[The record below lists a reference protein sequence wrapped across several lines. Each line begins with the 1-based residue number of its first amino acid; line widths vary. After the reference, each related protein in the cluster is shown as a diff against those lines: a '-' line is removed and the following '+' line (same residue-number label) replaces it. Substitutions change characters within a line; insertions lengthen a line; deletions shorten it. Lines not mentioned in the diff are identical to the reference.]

1 MQLIELKNTA
11 AWKSAVDAISSFISE
26 GNFRFTDSGI
36 KFRAL
41 DPSQVVLVNFE
52 MDKKFFDKYEV
63 EPSFV
68 GLDVVELS
76 KIMARAQPNDRLSME
91 LSDAELVLKFENE
104 LSRSFSLPIIDVSDE
119 EINLPE
125 PKFDASVEINARML
139 KEALKDASLFGSSVV
154 LKVKP
159 GQFFVEARGTQGQL
173 KAVSKNTKKVSVTC
187 SNEVVSKYSLNFLQN
202 VVKEADPEKK
212 LLLELKSDAMLRVS
226 YRIGDCPIQFHLAHM
241 IL

>member
-1 MQLIELKNTA
+1 LIELKNIAT
-11 AWKSAVDAISSFISE
+11 WKSSVDAISSFISE

-52 MDKKFFDKYEV
+52 MDKKSFDKYEV

-68 GLDVVELS
+68 GLDLVELS
-76 KIMARAQPNDRLSME
+76 KIMARAQPNDRLLME
-91 LSDAELVLKFENE
+91 LSDAELQLRFENE
-104 LSRSFSLPIIDVSDE
+104 LSRTFHLPIIDVSDE

-159 GQFFVEARGTQGQL
+159 GQFFIEARGSQGQL
-173 KAVSKNTKKVSVTC
+173 KSVSKNTKKVAITC
-187 SNEVVSKYSLNFLQN
+187 GGE
-202 VVKEADPEKK
+202 P
-212 LLLELKSDAMLRVS
+212 SDGAGVHAA
-226 YRIGDCPIQFHLAHM
+226 I
-241 IL
+241 

>member
-1 MQLIELKNTA
+1 VIELKNSA
-11 AWKSAVDAISSFISE
+11 SWKSSVDAISSFIAE
-26 GNFRFTDSGI
+26 GNFRFTDSGV

-52 MDKKFFDKYEV
+52 MDKKFFDKYDV

-68 GLDVVELS
+68 GLDLVELS
-76 KIMARAQPNDRLSME
+76 KIMARTQPNDRLLME
-91 LSDAELVLKFENE
+91 LTDSELTLKFENE

-125 PKFDASVEINARML
+125 PKFEASVEINARML
-139 KEALKDASLFGSSVV
+139 KEALKDAGLFGSSVV

-159 GQFFVEARGTQGQL
+159 GQFFIEARGSQGQL
-173 KAVSKNTKKVSVTC
+173 KAVSRGSKKVSVSCT
-187 SNEVVSKYSLNFLQN
+187 SEVTAKYSLNFLQN
-202 VVKEADPEKK
+202 IVKEADSEKK
-212 LLLELKSDAMLRVS
+212 VLLELKTDSMIRVS
-226 YRIGDCPIQFHLAHM
+226 YKIGECPIQFHLAHM

>member
-1 MQLIELKNTA
+1 MIELKNTA
-11 AWKSAVDAISSFISE
+11 AWKGAVDAISSFISE

-36 KFRAL
+36 KFRAM

-52 MDKKFFDKYEV
+52 MDKKAFDKYEV

-68 GLDVVELS
+68 GLDLVELS
-76 KIMARAQPNDRLSME
+76 KILARAQPSDKLSME
-91 LSDAELVLKFENE
+91 LTEAELHVRFDNE

-125 PKFDASVEINARML
+125 LKFEASVEINARMF

-159 GQFFVEARGTQGQL
+159 NQFLIEARGSRGQL
-173 KAVSKNTKKVSVTC
+173 KAVSKSGKKVNISC
-187 SNEVVSKYSLNFLQN
+187 SGETVSKYSLTFLQN
-202 VVKEADPEKK
+202 IVKEADPEKK
-212 LLLELKSDAMLRVS
+212 VLLELKSDALLRVS
-226 YRIGDCPIQFHLAHM
+226 YKIGDCPIQFHLAHM

>member
-1 MQLIELKNTA
+1 MIELKNTA
-11 AWKSAVDAISSFISE
+11 AWKGAVDAISSFISE

-36 KFRAL
+36 KFRAM
-41 DPSQVVLVNFE
+41 DPSQIVLVNFE
-52 MDKKFFDKYEV
+52 MDKKAFDKYEV

-68 GLDVVELS
+68 GLDLVELS
-76 KIMARAQPNDRLSME
+76 KILARAQPSDKLSME
-91 LSDAELVLKFENE
+91 LTEVELHVRFDNE

-125 PKFDASVEINARML
+125 PKFEASVEINARML

-159 GQFFVEARGTQGQL
+159 GQFLIEARGSRGQL
-173 KAVSKNTKKVSVTC
+173 KAVSKSGKKVNISC
-187 SNEVVSKYSLNFLQN
+187 SGETVSKYSLTFLQN
-202 VVKEADPEKK
+202 IVKEADPEKK
-212 LLLELKSDAMLRVS
+212 VLLELKSDALLRVS
-226 YRIGDCPIQFHLAHM
+226 YKIGDCPIQFHLAHM